1 MDLIVLD
8 TETTGLDAK
17 AGHRIIELG
26 CVRLRNRRHTNE
38 NFHSYLNPEREI
50 DAGAQEVH
58 GISSEFLEDKPFF
71 KDIVEPFIAFISGHE
86 LVIHNAAF
94 DVEFLNQELERLGD
108 SRRIEEFC
116 RVTDSLALAREMHP
130 GQRNSLD
137 ALCRRYGVDNS
148 GRQLHGALLD
158 AEILAD
164 VYLSMTGGQTSLGL
178 ESQPRAPGKASVS
191 STDGGRTAV
200 DFPVIFASASEQEEH
215 EKWLALLGER
225 HLWDRG
231 DILDADPSVIT
242 ED

>member
-17 AGHRIIELG
+17 AGHRVIELG
-26 CVRLRNRRHTNE
+26 CVRIRNRRHTSE
-38 NFHSYLNPEREI
+38 NFHSYLNPDRDI
-50 DAGAQEVH
+50 DVGAQEVH
-58 GISSEFLEDKPFF
+58 GISSEFLEDKPRFADVVDSF
-71 KDIVEPFIAFISGHE
+71 IEFIAGSE

-94 DVEFLNQELERLGD
+94 DVEFLNQELELLGD
-108 SRRIEEFC
+108 SRRVDELC

-164 VYLSMTGGQTSLGL
+164 VYLAMTGGQTSLGL
-178 ESQPRAPGKASVS
+178 ESQTT
-191 STDGGRTAV
+191 STAQSNRDANQNARGEGQ
-200 DFPVIFASASEQEEH
+200 FPVIYATSEECAEH
-215 EKWLALLGER
+215 QRWLDLLGDDNPWR
-225 HLWDRG
+225 RSG
-231 DILDADPSVIT
+231 
-242 ED
+242 

>member
-1 MDLIVLD
+1 M
-8 TETTGLDAK
+8 
-17 AGHRIIELG
+17 
-26 CVRLRNRRHTNE
+26 
-38 NFHSYLNPEREI
+38 
-50 DAGAQEVH
+50 
-58 GISSEFLEDKPFF
+58 
-71 KDIVEPFIAFISGHE
+71 
-86 LVIHNAAF
+86 
-94 DVEFLNQELERLGD
+94 
-108 SRRIEEFC
+108 
-116 RVTDSLALAREMHP
+116 TDSLALAREMHP

>member
-17 AGHRIIELG
+17 AGHRVIELG
-26 CVRLRNRRHTNE
+26 CVRIRNRRHTSE
-38 NFHSYLNPEREI
+38 NFHSYLNPDRDI
-50 DAGAQEVH
+50 DVGAQEVH
-58 GISSEFLEDKPFF
+58 GISSEFLEDKPRFADVVDSF
-71 KDIVEPFIAFISGHE
+71 IEFIAGSE

-94 DVEFLNQELERLGD
+94 DVEFLNQELELLGD
-108 SRRIEEFC
+108 PRRVDELC

-164 VYLSMTGGQTSLGL
+164 VYLAMTGGQTSLGL
-178 ESQPRAPGKASVS
+178 ESQTT
-191 STDGGRTAV
+191 STAQSNRDANQNTRGEGQ
-200 DFPVIFASASEQEEH
+200 FPVIYATSEECAEH
-215 EKWLALLGER
+215 QRWLDLLGDDNPWR
-225 HLWDRG
+225 RSG
-231 DILDADPSVIT
+231 
-242 ED
+242 

>member
-17 AGHRIIELG
+17 AGHRVIELG
-26 CVRLRNRRHTNE
+26 CVRIRNRRHTSE
-38 NFHSYLNPEREI
+38 NFHSYLNPDRDI
-50 DAGAQEVH
+50 DVGAQEVH
-58 GISSEFLEDKPFF
+58 GISSEFLEDKPRFADVVDSF
-71 KDIVEPFIAFISGHE
+71 IEFIAGSE

-94 DVEFLNQELERLGD
+94 DVEFLNQELELLGD
-108 SRRIEEFC
+108 PRRVDELC

-164 VYLSMTGGQTSLGL
+164 VYLAMTGGQTSLGL
-178 ESQPRAPGKASVS
+178 ESQTT
-191 STDGGRTAV
+191 STAQSNRDANQNARGEGQ
-200 DFPVIFASASEQEEH
+200 FPVIYATSEECAEH
-215 EKWLALLGER
+215 QRWLDLLGDDNPWR
-225 HLWDRG
+225 RSG
-231 DILDADPSVIT
+231 
-242 ED
+242 